1 MLATNFESSSIV
13 ICILSCIDCFE
24 NKEVFRDG
32 CKRQGVHRQEYVRG
46 KKQRQSNKSRLIENN
61 HGSQVK

>member
-13 ICILSCIDCFE
+13 ICIMPCIDCFE

-32 CKRQGVHRQEYVRG
+32 SKRQGVRRQEYVREITG
-46 KKQRQSNKSRLIENN
+46 LLTGVRR
-61 HGSQVK
+61 